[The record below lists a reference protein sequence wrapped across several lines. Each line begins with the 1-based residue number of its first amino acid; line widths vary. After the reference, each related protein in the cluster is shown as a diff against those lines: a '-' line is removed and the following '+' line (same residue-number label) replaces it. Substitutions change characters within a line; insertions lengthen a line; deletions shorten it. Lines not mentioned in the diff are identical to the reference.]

1 MIRRAIVEQ
10 VVNPFRVKVRIPEV
24 DRAKKSSQHIS
35 TDELDELTVCVP
47 AGWHPNFQIGD
58 IVIVSYDVFSPDESV
73 VIGFLY
79 KENLES
85 ISEVDITQLI
95 VSSYAKLPKNTTIGD
110 VTSIQLQ
117 NLTGVKDNIQKQ
129 LDSLQ
134 EQINQLQKR

>member
-1 MIRRAIVEQ
+1 MIRRAIVEE
-10 VVNPFRVKVRIPEV
+10 VVTPFRVKVRIPEV

-35 TDELDELTVCVP
+35 TAELDELTVCVP

-58 IVIVSYDVFSPDESV
+58 IVIVSYDIFSPDESV

-79 KENLES
+79 KENLKS
-85 ISEVDITQLI
+85 VSELDITQLI
-95 VSSYAKLPKNTTIGD
+95 VSSYASLPKNTIIGD
-110 VTSIQLQ
+110 VTATQLHS
-117 NLTGVKDNIQKQ
+117 LTGVRDNIQKQ

>member
-10 VVNPFRVKVRIPEV
+10 VVSPFRVKVRIPEV

-58 IVIVSYDVFSPDESV
+58 VVIVSYDVFSPDESV
-73 VIGFLY
+73 IIGFLY

-85 ISEVDITQLI
+85 VSELDITQLI
-95 VSSYAKLPKNTTIGD
+95 VSSYANLPKNTVIGD
-110 VTSIQLQ
+110 VTANQLHS
-117 NLTGVKDNIQKQ
+117 LTGVRDNIQQQ

>member
-10 VVNPFRVKVRIPEV
+10 VVSPFRVKVRIPEV

-35 TDELDELTVCVP
+35 NDELDELTVCVP

-58 IVIVSYDVFSPDESV
+58 IVIVSYDIFSPDESV
-73 VIGFLY
+73 IIGFLY
-79 KENLES
+79 KENLKS
-85 ISEVDITQLI
+85 ISEVDVTQLI
-95 VSSYAKLPKNTTIGD
+95 VSSYASLPQNTTIGN
-110 VTSIQLQ
+110 VTAQQLQ
-117 NLTGVKDNIQKQ
+117 DLTGVRDNIQKQ

>member
-10 VVNPFRVKVRIPEV
+10 VVSPFRVKVRIPEV

-58 IVIVSYDVFSPDESV
+58 VVIVSYDVFSPDESV
-73 VIGFLY
+73 IIGFLY

-85 ISEVDITQLI
+85 VSELDITQLI
-95 VSSYAKLPKNTTIGD
+95 VSSYANLPKNTVIGD
-110 VTSIQLQ
+110 VTANQLHS
-117 NLTGVKDNIQKQ
+117 LTGVRDNIQKQ

>member
-10 VVNPFRVKVRIPEV
+10 VVTPFRVKVRIPEV

-58 IVIVSYDVFSPDESV
+58 VVIVSYDVFSPDESV
-73 VIGFLY
+73 IIGFLY

-85 ISEVDITQLI
+85 VSELDITQLI
-95 VSSYAKLPKNTTIGD
+95 VSSYANLPKNTVIGD
-110 VTSIQLQ
+110 VTANQLHS
-117 NLTGVKDNIQKQ
+117 LTGVRDNIQKQ